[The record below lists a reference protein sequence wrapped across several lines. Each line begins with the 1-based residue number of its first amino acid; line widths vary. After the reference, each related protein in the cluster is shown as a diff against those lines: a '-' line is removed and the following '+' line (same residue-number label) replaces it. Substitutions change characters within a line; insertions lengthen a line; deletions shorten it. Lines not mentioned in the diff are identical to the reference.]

1 MQAQSFHRSSA
12 KRLLNTIVEKSHRF
26 VIRLQNYHQTHST
39 SIEDVIMTGST
50 SRPTVGTS
58 GPEVTDL
65 QHLLLLRGGATV
77 DTMGPADGYFGPKTE
92 SAIRQFMISRGREDH
107 IMLNDDGKVEVPW
120 GDLVPPREWPSQ
132 FTGKF
137 LRQGFGISEDFQ
149 KRLKTY
155 GFYKGAIDGVFGPM
169 TREAIVKFQK
179 DGAPVTNTEGVI
191 GPLTYSALL
200 RDPDYAIELQQNTKC
215 SFITGDRVNI
225 RSGPGTN
232 YPVATQLNRG
242 DGVRALQREGD
253 WVQLTARVYGTIPNE
268 RFEPLVNNPWVS
280 NQYINGCSED
290 QFDMWRS

>member
-1 MQAQSFHRSSA
+1 
-12 KRLLNTIVEKSHRF
+12 
-26 VIRLQNYHQTHST
+26 
-39 SIEDVIMTGST
+39 MTGST

-290 QFDMWRS
+290 QFNMWRS